1 MTTVSPAQ
9 EHRICLEVPSRFDH
23 IKVAITVVEGICRIL
38 NLDQDQTNELVISLV
53 EACNNSIEHGYGCD
67 KDKTVRVEITFSG
80 FRVEIEVIDW
90 GKGFDITSVRE
101 YNPEDRQELFN
112 YRGRGIFM
120 MKRFMNLVECFRRD
134 DGATV
139 TRMVKNLD

>member
-1 MTTVSPAQ
+1 M
-9 EHRICLEVPSRFDH
+9 
-23 IKVAITVVEGICRIL
+23 VEGICRIL

-67 KDKTVRVEITFSG
+67 KDKVVRVEILFSG
-80 FRVEIEVIDW
+80 SQVEMQVIDW
-90 GKGFDITSVRE
+90 GKGFDIAGVKE

-120 MKRFMNLVECFRRD
+120 MKRFMNTVECTKRA

-139 TRMVKNLD
+139 TRLVKELS